1 MAQVVCSGITMYD
14 IRTSI
19 KAVTAEAIGYGQSVY
34 IGSDGLV
41 RALDGVYAA
50 VCHGWALTAKALG
63 GTLTIVTT
71 CRMDVDTAQIPGA
84 QAQVGAVAGGS
95 APSTTLGGIVVG
107 FAITTSKLFLNV
119 PSPAADTP

>member
-1 MAQVVCSGITMYD
+1 MAVVCSGITMFD

-19 KAVTAEAIGYGQSVY
+19 KAVAAVAIGYGESVY

-41 RALDGVYAA
+41 RLVDNGYAL
-50 VCHGWALTAKALG
+50 VCHGWALTAAAVG
-63 GTLTIVTT
+63 ATLTIVTT

-95 APSTTLGGIVVG
+95 APSTTLTGIAVG

-119 PSPAADTP
+119 PMPAGDTP

>member
-1 MAQVVCSGITMYD
+1 MAVVCTGITMYD

-19 KAVTAEAIGYGQSVY
+19 KAVAAEAIGYGESVY

-63 GTLTIVTT
+63 GALTIVTT
-71 CRMDVDTAQIPGA
+71 CRMDVDTAQIQHIKKRG
-84 QAQVGAVAGGS
+84 VNH
-95 APSTTLGGIVVG
+95 
-107 FAITTSKLFLNV
+107 LN
-119 PSPAADTP
+119 PSPYVI